1 MIFYYCKLHKLK
13 KASYFKFSF
22 YSLLF
27 FTFSVFSTLQKNKK
41 KIKKRKIKLFYKYTR
56 KFSELFKSFNVWFHH
71 ILLEYYFLKQL
82 WLIFESVKALAVKSS
97 MLFELNFAN
106 STILPCFSLLFLQ
119 VFDPIADFVIPTE
132 ISSKETKAKIVHP
145 VAAEAKIKTC
155 SIQFKVVEIFLNC

>member
-1 MIFYYCKLHKLK
+1 M
-13 KASYFKFSF
+13 
-22 YSLLF
+22 
-27 FTFSVFSTLQKNKK
+27 
-41 KIKKRKIKLFYKYTR
+41 FYKYTR
-56 KFSELFKSFNVWFHH
+56 TFSELFKSFNVWFHH

-106 STILPCFSLLFLQ
+106 STILPCSSLLFLQ